1 VSVSSDGQISS
12 DAGRPST
19 ITPAT
24 DGSLSRG
31 AEPVADGDSPLDGT
45 PVADGQRGLRRK
57 RSAADRFTDEER
69 DELVRGF
76 LAGEETALEQIYR
89 RYSALVYS
97 VALRSL
103 GDVSEAEDVA
113 QKVFVAAWS
122 GRHNYQPSRASI
134 PAWLLGITRN
144 KVVDAHQARGKQ
156 RRIQTELITNVDT
169 PPEPLDIAE
178 RLIIA
183 EEIARLG
190 EVPQRV
196 LRMAFYEDLTHAQIA
211 ERLQLPPGTVK
222 SHIRRSLIKLKG
234 RLEVWTDAYQP

>member
-1 VSVSSDGQISS
+1 MSVSSDDELSS
-12 DAGRPST
+12 DAERP
-19 ITPAT
+19 
-24 DGSLSRG
+24 GN
-31 AEPVADGDSPLDGT
+31 VSPLSGGPLAREEEPAVDPL
-45 PVADGQRGLRRK
+45 PVDGQRTMRRK
-57 RSAADRFTDEER
+57 RSSAEPKPTDEER

-76 LAGEETALEQIYR
+76 LAGEEAALEQIYR

-103 GDVSEAEDVA
+103 GEVSEAEDVA
-113 QKVFVAAWS
+113 QKVFVAAWT

-156 RRIQTELITNVDT
+156 RRIQTELITNADT
-169 PPEPLDIAE
+169 PPEPIDIAE

-183 EEIARLG
+183 EEIGRLD

-222 SHIRRSLIKLKG
+222 SHIRRSLIKLRR
-234 RLEVWTDAYQP
+234 RLEVWTDAYQS